1 MFDDETIN
9 GKVFFFFFCIL
20 WGWSL
25 SVSLHDLSIGLIN
38 MLQQHFQDLHP
49 KDFTM
54 IPREGF
60 YPHCE
65 WCTMQCNPSYPRH
78 IH

>member
-1 MFDDETIN
+1 
-9 GKVFFFFFCIL
+9 
-20 WGWSL
+20 
-25 SVSLHDLSIGLIN
+25 